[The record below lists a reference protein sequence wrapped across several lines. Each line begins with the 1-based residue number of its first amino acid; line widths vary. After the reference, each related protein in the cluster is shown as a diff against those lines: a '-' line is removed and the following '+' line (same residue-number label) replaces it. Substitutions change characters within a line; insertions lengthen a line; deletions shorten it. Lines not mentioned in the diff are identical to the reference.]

1 MKYVKSVIVL
11 TCICLAAALLL
22 SYINLITRD
31 AIAANEKAEAL
42 RMVQKVLTEYDNN
55 LDEDKVEIEGITVYR
70 GFKAGA
76 FTGAAVQTESRQGY
90 GGTIKV
96 MLGVDEEG
104 KVTGLEVVSH
114 TETPGLGTKVT
125 AGAWKEQLK
134 GMSLATGAWKV
145 RKDDPAGV
153 VDEVTG
159 ATISSRAVLEAA
171 EQALLLYDKHRDA
184 IMEAPEPGK
193 AGGEGG
199 GS

>member
-1 MKYVKSVIVL
+1 MKYAKSVIVL

-42 RMVQKVLTEYDNN
+42 RMVQKVLTDFDNN
-55 LDEDKVEIEGITVYR
+55 LDEEKVEIEGITVYR
-70 GFKAGA
+70 GFKDGA
-76 FTGAAVQTESRQGY
+76 FTGAAIQTESRQGY

-96 MLGVDEEG
+96 MLGVDEQG

-125 AGAWKEQLK
+125 AGEWKEQLR

-145 RKDDPAGV
+145 RKDDPGGV

-159 ATISSRAVLEAA
+159 ATISSRAVIEAA
-171 EQALLLYDKHRDA
+171 EQALRLFEKHRDA
-184 IMEAPEPGK
+184 IMK
-193 AGGEGG
+193 RSGGGEEGG